1 MIVQNPII
9 GRARKK
15 LGNIYARTVYGKNVL
30 QSCPP
35 SNKAHETPNQ
45 ASARSAFGKLSS
57 MSNQVSTSLLNSIYY
72 EAPQGRSRRGQWCKD
87 LSSGMVKE
95 DGAWSFNPEQITQL
109 GTNAIVS
116 NFATHM
122 IPNSISVAFGLSELS
137 IVGNALPNEKPCIIL
152 IEPADNICISL
163 VDYTTIENDMIYF
176 NHLSTTIIGKDCW
189 LFPLWMVNVGTQRN
203 PILAYGSFK
212 KDD

>member
-45 ASARSAFGKLSS
+45 ASARTAFGRLSS
-57 MSNQVSTSLLNSIYY
+57 MSNQVTTSLLNSIFY

-95 DGAWSFNPEQITQL
+95 DGFWSFNPEQIAQL
-109 GTNAIVS
+109 GTNSVVS
-116 NFATHM
+116 NFATHI
-122 IPNSISVAFGLSELS
+122 IPNSSSVAFALSELS
-137 IVGNALPNEKPCIIL
+137 IIGNALPNEKPCIIL
-152 IEPADNICISL
+152 IEPTNNICISL
-163 VDYTTIENDMIYF
+163 VDYTTIEHETVYLQ
-176 NHLSTTIIGKDCW
+176 HLSTTIVGKDCW

-203 PILAYGSFK
+203 PILAYGSYK
-212 KDD
+212 AE